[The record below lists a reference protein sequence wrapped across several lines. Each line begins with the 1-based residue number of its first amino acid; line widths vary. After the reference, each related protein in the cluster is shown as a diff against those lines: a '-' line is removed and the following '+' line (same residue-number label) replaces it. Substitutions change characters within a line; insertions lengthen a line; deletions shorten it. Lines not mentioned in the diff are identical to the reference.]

1 MSTNAAYALTAVLL
15 TIAAPLAAQSDSVIR
30 RGPVNPAEVEAFID
44 GIMLIQLRSGHAAGA
59 TVAVVRDGA
68 LLFSKGY
75 GYANVA
81 QRIPVD
87 PAQTL
92 FRNGS
97 VSKVFTWTAVM
108 QLWEE
113 GKLDLD
119 KDVNEYL
126 DFKIPATYPE
136 PVTLRTI
143 LTHSAGFEED
153 PSDLFTEDTTHIQA
167 MGPWLAAHIPARVRP
182 PGQLTSYSNFSTA
195 VAGYIV
201 ERVSGIKFEEYVEQ
215 RIFTPLGMT
224 HSTFRQPIPAELRK
238 TLSEGYQYRDGAFV
252 PQPAE
257 YATGAGPAG
266 TMATTA
272 TDMARF
278 MIAHLALGAAPS
290 GRILAESTA
299 VLMHSRLFAHDPRV
313 VGFAYGFFEQSSNRL
328 RVFGHGGDTQW
339 FHSNMA
345 LIPSEN
351 LGFFV
356 SYNTST
362 GAGLYEPFTRAF
374 LDHYY
379 PDPQP
384 WITAK
389 ASRDE
394 LQRFAGQ
401 YVGIRTNYSR
411 YLKAFSLFVG
421 SEVSVADSGDALI
434 ATFRGEPRRFRPVDS
449 LLFRDEN
456 SELLLAFRKDSAGR
470 ITHAFLGD
478 DPTSSEVKVSTAGSP
493 KLHRLILGGGLTV
506 FLLTVV
512 AAVVRLL
519 TGRDAK
525 GLPDRKLLVAV
536 ALAFLLSVVALAFLP
551 LSIQSI
557 IYDRL
562 GGIKYVLIFPVVG
575 ALLTVWAAVAA
586 IRQWRVGTSPV
597 MARVR
602 FTVVVLV
609 AIAFVWSLN
618 TWNLLGWKL

>member
-1 MSTNAAYALTAVLL
+1 MIKTLSALLLLLAPGLPAQTDSTV
-15 TIAAPLAAQSDSVIR
+15 R
-30 RGPVNPAEVEAFID
+30 RGPTNPSEIEAFFD
-44 GIMLIQLRSGHAAGA
+44 GMMLIQLRSGHAAGA

-68 LLFSKGY
+68 VLFAKGY

-97 VSKVFTWTAVM
+97 ISKTITWTAVM

-113 GKLDLD
+113 GRLDLD

-167 MGPWLAAHIPARVRP
+167 MGPWLASHIPARVRP
-182 PGQLTSYSNFSTA
+182 PGQLSSYSNWTTG

-201 ERVSGIKFEEYVEQ
+201 ERVSGLKFEEYVEQ

-238 TLSEGYQYRDGAFV
+238 TLSEGYQWKDGAFV
-252 PQPAE
+252 AQPAE

-278 MIAHLALGAAPS
+278 MISHLALGAAPS

-299 VLMHSRLFAHDPRV
+299 VLMHSRLFGHDPRV
-313 VGFAYGFFEQSSNRL
+313 TGFAYGFYEQSSNRL

-345 LIPSEN
+345 LIPSEGVG
-351 LGFFV
+351 LFV
-356 SYNTST
+356 SFNTST
-362 GAGLYEPFTRAF
+362 GGGLYEPVTRAF

-384 WITAK
+384 WITLK
-389 ASRDE
+389 ASRAE

-411 YLKAFSLFVG
+411 YLKAFSLFLG
-421 SEVSVADSGDALI
+421 SEVSVADSGDALV

-478 DPTSSEVKVSTAGSP
+478 DPTSSEVRMSRAGSP
-493 KLHRLILGGGLTV
+493 NIHLLVLGGGLVV

-519 TGRDAK
+519 TGRDGQ
-525 GLPDRKLLVAV
+525 GLPDRKLLVAMSS
-536 ALAFLLSVVALAFLP
+536 AFLLAVVTLAFLP
-551 LSIQSI
+551 LSIQSV

-562 GGIKYVLIFPVVG
+562 SGIRYVLIFPVVG
-575 ALLTVWAAVAA
+575 ALLTVWAAMAA
-586 IRQWRVGTSPV
+586 VRQWRRGASPV

>member
-1 MSTNAAYALTAVLL
+1 MRTWRSALFVALSAVPVLQ
-15 TIAAPLAAQSDSVIR
+15 AQSDSPVR
-30 RGPVNPAEVEAFID
+30 RGPTNPAEIEAFID
-44 GIMLIQLRSGHAAGA
+44 GMMLIQLRSGHAAGA
-59 TVAVVRDGA
+59 TVSVVRDGA
-68 LLFSKGY
+68 LLFAKGY

-97 VSKVFTWTAVM
+97 ISKTITWTAVM
-108 QLWEE
+108 QLWEQ

-126 DFKIPATYPE
+126 DFTIPATYPA

-167 MGPWLAAHIPARVRP
+167 MGPWLASHIPARVRP
-182 PGQLTSYSNFSTA
+182 PGQLTSYSNWTTA

-201 ERVSGIKFEEYVEQ
+201 ERVSGIRFEEYVEQ

-224 HSTFRQPIPAELRK
+224 HSTFRQPIPAGLRK
-238 TLSEGYQYRDGAFV
+238 SLSEGYEWKDGAFIA
-252 PQPAE
+252 QPAE

-272 TDMARF
+272 TDMAKF
-278 MIAHLALGAAPS
+278 MIAHLALGAGGA

-299 VLMHSRLFAHDPRV
+299 VLMHSRLFGHDPRV
-313 VGFAYGFFEQSSNRL
+313 TGFAHGFFEQSSNRL
-328 RVFGHGGDTQW
+328 RIIGHAGDTQW

-345 LIPSEN
+345 LIPSEGVG
-351 LGFFV
+351 LFV
-356 SYNTST
+356 SFNTST
-362 GAGLYEPFTRAF
+362 GGGLYEPFTRAF

-389 ASRDE
+389 ASREE

-411 YLKAFSLFVG
+411 YLKAFSLLLG
-421 SEVSVADSGDALI
+421 SEVVVADSGDALV

-456 SELLLAFRKDSAGR
+456 SELLLAFRKDPAGR

-478 DPTSSEVKVSTAGSP
+478 DPTSSEVKMSAAGSP
-493 KLHRLILGGGLTV
+493 KLHLLVLGGGLFV

-519 TGRDAK
+519 TGRDEK
-525 GLPDRKLLVAV
+525 GLPDRKLLVA
-536 ALAFLLSVVALAFLP
+536 LSSAFLLAVVALAFLP

-557 IYDRL
+557 LYDRL
-562 GGIKYVLIFPVVG
+562 SGIRYVLIFPVVG

-586 IRQWRVGTSPV
+586 VRQWRRAVSPL

>member
-1 MSTNAAYALTAVLL
+1 MIGGLLVAALALTASLQ
-15 TIAAPLAAQSDSVIR
+15 TQSDSVAR
-30 RGPVNPAEVEAFID
+30 RGPTNPAEVEAFID
-44 GIMLIQLRSGHAAGA
+44 GMMLIQLRSGHAAGA

-81 QRIPVD
+81 KRVPVD
-87 PAQTL
+87 PDQTL
-92 FRNGS
+92 FRVGS

-108 QLWEE
+108 QLWEA

-126 DFKIPATYPE
+126 DFRIPATYPE

-143 LTHSAGFEED
+143 FTHSAGFEED
-153 PSDLFTEDTTHIQA
+153 PSDLFTEDTTHILA
-167 MGPWLAAHIPARVRP
+167 MGEWLAAHIPARVRP

-195 VAGYIV
+195 LAGYIV
-201 ERVSGIKFEEYVEQ
+201 ERVSGIRFEEYVER

-224 HSTFRQPIPAELRK
+224 RSTFRQPIPAQLRN
-238 TLSEGYQYRDGAFV
+238 TLSEGYEYTGGAFV
-252 PQPAE
+252 SRPPE

-272 TDMARF
+272 GDMAKF

-299 VLMHSRLFAHDPRV
+299 VLMHSRLFAHDPRLT
-313 VGFAYGFFEQSSNRL
+313 GFAYGFFEQSSNKL
-328 RVFGHGGDTQW
+328 RVFGHAGDTQW

-345 LIPSEN
+345 LIPSEGVG
-351 LGFFV
+351 LFV
-356 SYNTST
+356 SFNTST
-362 GAGLYEPFTRAF
+362 GGGLYEPFTRAF

-389 ASRDE
+389 ASREE

-411 YLKAFSLFVG
+411 YLKAFSLLLG
-421 SEVSVADSGDALI
+421 SAVSVADSGDALV

-478 DPTSSEVKVSTAGSP
+478 DPTSSEVRMRASQSP
-493 KLHRLILGGGLTV
+493 RLHLMILGGGLVV
-506 FLLTVV
+506 FLLTLV

-519 TGRDAK
+519 TGRDGK
-525 GLPDRKLLVAV
+525 GLPDRKLLVAL
-536 ALAFLLSVVALAFLP
+536 ASAFLLAVVALAFLP

-562 GGIKYVLIFPVVG
+562 GGIRYVLIFPVVG
-575 ALLTVWAAVAA
+575 ALLTVWAAIAA
-586 IRQWRVGTSPV
+586 IRQWRTGASPV

-602 FTVVVLV
+602 FTTVVLV